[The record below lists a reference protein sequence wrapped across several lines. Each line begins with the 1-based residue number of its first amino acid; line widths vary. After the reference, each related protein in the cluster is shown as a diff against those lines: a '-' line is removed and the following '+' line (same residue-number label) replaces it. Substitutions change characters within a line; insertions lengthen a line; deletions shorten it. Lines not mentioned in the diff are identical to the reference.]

1 MKKLKLTKVIASV
14 LVVTSV
20 LLLNPI
26 GASAEWKQNYN
37 GWRYAEGDS
46 WAKGWRYISGN
57 WYYFDIFGYMD
68 KNKDVDGWYLD
79 DSGVGIECIKGGEF
93 DILKSTSGIVK
104 FNRNVPWGPGKTGI
118 PLVIPKKIGDIEIK
132 SIENSAFYNCEY
144 LTNITIPDGVTSI
157 GDSAFERCVSLK
169 SIIIPE
175 SVESIGHDAFY
186 ACDDAVFYVKSEK
199 TKQYLITYGI
209 SPSKIIL
216 NTK

>member
-14 LVVTSV
+14 LVVASI

-26 GASAEWKQNYN
+26 GASAEWQQNSN

-46 WAKGWRYISGN
+46 YAKGWRYISGN
-57 WYYFDIFGYMD
+57 WYYFGTFGYMD

-79 DSGVGIECIKGGEF
+79 DSGAGIECIKAGEF

-104 FNRNVPWGPGKTGI
+104 FNRKVPWGPGITGI
-118 PLVIPKKIGDIEIK
+118 PLVIPGKIGDIEIK
-132 SIENSAFYNCEY
+132 SIGNSAFYECEY
-144 LTNITIPDGVTSI
+144 LTDVTIPDGVTSI
-157 GDSAFERCVSLK
+157 GNNAFGRCVSLK
-169 SIIIPE
+169 SIIIPD

-186 ACDDAVFYVKSEK
+186 ACDDAAFYVKSEK

-209 SPSKIIL
+209 SPSRIIL

>member
-14 LVVTSV
+14 LVVASV

-26 GASAEWKQNYN
+26 GASAEWQQNSN

-46 WAKGWRYISGN
+46 YAKGWRYISGN
-57 WYYFDIFGYMD
+57 WYYFGTFGYME

-79 DSGVGIECIKGGEF
+79 DSGAGIECIKAGEF

-104 FNRNVPWGPGKTGI
+104 FNRNVPWGPGITGI
-118 PLVIPKKIGDIEIK
+118 PLVIPGKIGDIEIK
-132 SIENSAFYNCEY
+132 SIGNSAFYECEY
-144 LTNITIPDGVTSI
+144 LTDVTIPDSVTSI
-157 GDSAFERCVSLK
+157 GNNAFGRCVSLK
-169 SIIIPE
+169 SIIIPD

-186 ACDDAVFYVKSEK
+186 ACDDAMFYVKSEK

-209 SPSKIIL
+209 SPSRIIL

>member
-14 LVVTSV
+14 LVVASV

-26 GASAEWKQNYN
+26 GASAEWQQNSN

-46 WAKGWRYISGN
+46 YAKGWRYISGN
-57 WYYFDIFGYMD
+57 WYYFGVFGYMD

-79 DSGVGIECIKGGEF
+79 DSGAGIECIKAGEF

-104 FNRNVPWGPGKTGI
+104 FNRKVPWGPGITGI
-118 PLVIPKKIGDIEIK
+118 PLVIPGKIGDIEIK
-132 SIENSAFYNCEY
+132 SIGNSAFYECEY
-144 LTNITIPDGVTSI
+144 LTDVTIPDSVTSI
-157 GDSAFERCVSLK
+157 GNNAFGRCVSLK
-169 SIIIPE
+169 SIIIPD

-209 SPSKIIL
+209 SPSRIIL